1 MPLCRRERF
10 QQAGSSITVE
20 NTDGVRVDEGNVS
33 VDLNG
38 RLLRA
43 ALKPISEGRYKVKW
57 RVKSADTHT
66 SEGTFSFEV
75 RK

>member
-1 MPLCRRERF
+1 M
-10 QQAGSSITVE
+10 VE
-20 NTDGVRVDEGNVS
+20 NSEGVRVDEGKVS

-43 ALKPISEGRYKVKW
+43 ALKPIAEGRYKVKW
-57 RVKSADTHT
+57 RVRSADTHT
-66 SEGTFSFEV
+66 SEGAFSFEV